1 MSALDGL
8 AMRAT
13 RPYREEDVAAM
24 MGHSNIQT
32 TYRYYYALTA
42 AQARRAQRR
51 VARMVTGRTCE
62 DMYRGIDLAP
72 RRAALPLAA

>member
-1 MSALDGL
+1 ME
-8 AMRAT
+8 T
-13 RPYREEDVAAM
+13 VAAM

-62 DMYRGIDLAP
+62 DMYRGIDLTP
-72 RRAALPLAA
+72 RPPALPLAA